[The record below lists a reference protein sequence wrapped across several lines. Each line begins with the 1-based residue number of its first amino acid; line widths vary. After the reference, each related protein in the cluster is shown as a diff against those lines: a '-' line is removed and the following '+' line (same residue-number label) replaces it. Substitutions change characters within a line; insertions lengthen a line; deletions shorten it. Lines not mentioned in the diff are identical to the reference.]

1 MIQLAV
7 FGDPIRHSLSPQIH
21 KYFAEQAGLRVDYKR
36 ILTPPEGLGER
47 FAAFVD
53 AGGVGANITL
63 PLKEV
68 ALSLADQLD
77 ALVVQT
83 GALNTLTLSNGAWRG
98 SNTDGVGLIK
108 DLHRIRGALKGA
120 RVLLVG
126 AGGAARGVTP
136 ALLAADIR
144 SLHVANRT
152 PERAEQLLHS
162 IFPEGSDP
170 ELLKR
175 CSAGSLTTMPRS
187 QFDIIINATATGLHS
202 ERPTLPERVLMAKPL
217 CYDMVYGD
225 KPTAFMQ
232 WAKGQGCEVS
242 DGLGMLVG
250 QAAESFR
257 LWTEVTPDPDSVL
270 MLLRRQHGL
279 WSAE

>member
-21 KYFAEQAGLRVDYKR
+21 QYFAEQAGVRVDYKR
-36 ILTPPEGLGER
+36 ILTPPERLSER
-47 FAAFVD
+47 FSAFAGD
-53 AGGVGANITL
+53 GGVGANITL
-63 PLKEV
+63 PLKEI
-68 ALSLADQLD
+68 ALSLAEKLD
-77 ALVVQT
+77 PIVVQT
-83 GALNTLTLSNGAWRG
+83 GALNTLTLENGIWRG
-98 SNTDGVGLIK
+98 SNTDGIGLVD
-108 DLHRIRGALKGA
+108 DLQRLRGTLTGA

-126 AGGAARGVTP
+126 AGGAARGVAP
-136 ALLAADIR
+136 VLLAAGID

-152 PERAEQLLHS
+152 PERAEQLLQS
-162 IFPEGSDP
+162 VFSNDASVLQLE
-170 ELLKR
+170 R
-175 CSAGSLTTMPRS
+175 CSAGSLTSMPRS
-187 QFDIIINATATGLHS
+187 QFDIIINATAAGLHS
-202 ERPTLPERVLMAKPL
+202 ERPALPDRVLTATPL

-250 QAAESFR
+250 QAAASFR
-257 LWTEVTPDPDSVL
+257 LWTGVTPDPQSVL
-270 MLLRRQHGL
+270 TLLRRQHGL